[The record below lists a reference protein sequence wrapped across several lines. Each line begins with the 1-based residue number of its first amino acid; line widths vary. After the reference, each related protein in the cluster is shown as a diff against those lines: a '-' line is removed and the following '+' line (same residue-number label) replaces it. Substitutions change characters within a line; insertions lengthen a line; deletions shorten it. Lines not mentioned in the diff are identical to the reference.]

1 MYACSDVPETRLP
14 KYVGTGVTNCE
25 TLAPGRAVCGTE
37 TDALALWN
45 RVGAPN
51 LMTAPAP
58 ATAPIFRT
66 VLRLIRRGSLI
77 AASLRG
83 FRGVCRLMLVAVIR
97 PPGAAQ
103 QHDGCHGK
111 PGHLAREPVLQGVRG
126 LIGECVRRRVDMGL
140 RPRRGRHR
148 WAR

>member
-1 MYACSDVPETRLP
+1 MYVCSDAPETRLP
-14 KYVGTGVTNCE
+14 TYVGTGVTNCE

-45 RVGAPN
+45 RVGASN

-66 VLRLIRRGSLI
+66 VLRLGPCSLI

-83 FRGVCRLMLVAVIR
+83 FTGVCRLRLVAVIR

-103 QHDGCHGK
+103 RRDGCHGK
-111 PGHLAREPVLQGVRG
+111 PGHLAGEPVLQGMRG
-126 LIGECVRRRVDMGL
+126 LVGECVRR
-140 RPRRGRHR
+140 
-148 WAR
+148 